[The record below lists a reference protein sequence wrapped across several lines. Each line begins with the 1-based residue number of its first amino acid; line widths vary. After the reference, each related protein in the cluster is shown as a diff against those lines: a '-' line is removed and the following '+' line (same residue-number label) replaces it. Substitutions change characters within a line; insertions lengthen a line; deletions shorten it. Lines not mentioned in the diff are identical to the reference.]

1 MDANDR
7 ITKIKKSS
15 VGEYKIKGFRRVKYL
30 LGLATEKSPYIKNLL

>member
-15 VGEYKIKGFRRVKYL
+15 VGEYKIKDLFIKD
-30 LGLATEKSPYIKNLL
+30 LGE

>member
-15 VGEYKIKGFRRVKYL
+15 VGEYKIKDLFIN
-30 LGLATEKSPYIKNLL
+30 EKQGE